1 MNTIENIQLQ
11 ISEFIFESAGKRV
24 DHKSLVLSPTKKE
37 FIGDYTLLVFPL
49 TRYFGKSPEE
59 TGKLIGEN
67 LVKNSEFV
75 LEFNIIK
82 GFLNFT
88 FSPDF
93 WAAVLSDIIEE
104 KKFGKAKKNGQ
115 KVMVE
120 FSSPN
125 TNKPLH
131 LGHIRNILLGWSVNK
146 ILDFA
151 GYDVL
156 KTQIVNDRGIAICKS
171 MLAWDKYGEK
181 ETPESQNTKG
191 DLFVGN
197 YYVMFDQKLNVE
209 YSKWQKSDEAELIF
223 SAQNEISDREVFFK
237 KCKNDYF
244 NQYSKLGSE
253 AREMLLNWEK
263 KDEHT
268 IELWKNM
275 NSWVLSGFEETYKK
289 LKVSFDKTY
298 YESDTYLLGKNIVGE
313 GLDKSVFYKNE
324 DGSVW
329 INLEDAGMDR
339 KIILRSDGTSVYIT
353 QDMGTADLRY
363 EDFGAE
369 KMIYVVGNEQDYH
382 FKVLFEVMKRL
393 GRPYA
398 EGLYHL
404 SYGMVELPSGKMK
417 SREGTVVDA
426 DDLISEV
433 IAEARKSA
441 VERGEIEGM
450 TDEEKS
456 EIYRKIGMSAL
467 KYFIL
472 KVGPQKKMV
481 FNPEESVDM
490 QGQTGPYIQ
499 NAYVRIQSIFR
510 KAGKTK
516 DFGSFSEYSEINEFE
531 KSLIASLQDYPS
543 VIQQAAAE
551 YSPALLANYLYEL
564 AKRYHKFYAEVKV
577 ITAETKE
584 AKNFRLSLSSRV
596 GYVIETGLDM
606 LGIEIMERM

>member
-1 MNTIENIQLQ
+1 MNIIEKIQLQ
-11 ISEFIFESAGKRV
+11 ISDIIYEATGQKI

-37 FIGDYTLLVFPL
+37 FTGDYTLLVFPL

-67 LVKNSEFV
+67 LIEKSEFV
-75 LEFNIIK
+75 EEFNIIK

-88 FSPDF
+88 FTPDF
-93 WAAVLSDIIEE
+93 WTNVLSKINE
-104 KKFGKAKKNGQ
+104 KNDFGKAEKNGE

-146 ILDFA
+146 ILDYA
-151 GYDVL
+151 GYEVI

-171 MLAWDKYGEK
+171 MLAWSKYGK
-181 ETPESQNTKG
+181 SETPESQNIKG
-191 DLFVGN
+191 DLYVGN
-197 YYVMFDQKLNVE
+197 YYVMFDQKLSEE
-209 YSKWQKSDEAELIF
+209 YINWQKTKEAELIF
-223 SAQNEISDREVFFK
+223 SAQNEIADREVFFK
-237 KCKNDYF
+237 KFKNDYF
-244 NQYSKLGSE
+244 NQFSKLGSE
-253 AREMLLNWEK
+253 ARDLLLNWEK
-263 KDEHT
+263 KDAHT
-268 IELWKNM
+268 IDLWKNM
-275 NSWVLSGFEETYKK
+275 NSWVLSGFNETYKK
-289 LKVSFDKTY
+289 LKVSFDRTY
-298 YESDTYLLGKNIVGE
+298 YESDTYLLGKNIVEE
-313 GLDKSVFYKNE
+313 GLDKSVFYKE
-324 DGSVW
+324 DDGSVW

-363 EDFGAE
+363 EDFGTE

-398 EGLYHL
+398 GGLYHL

-426 DDLISEV
+426 DDLIAEV

-441 VERGEIEGM
+441 EERGEIVGLTE
-450 TDEEKS
+450 EEKN
-456 EIYRKIGMSAL
+456 EIYTKIGIAAL

-472 KVGPQKKMV
+472 KVGPQKRMV

-510 KAGKTK
+510 KAGKSH
-516 DFGSFSEYSEINEFE
+516 DFGDFSQYTEINEFE
-531 KSLIASLQDYPS
+531 KSLISSLEEYPG

-577 ITAETKE
+577 ITAETE
-584 AKNFRLSLSSRV
+584 LARNFRLALSSNV
-596 GYVIETGLDM
+596 ADVIKSGLDL
-606 LGIEIMERM
+606 LGIEVMERM